1 MFDLL
6 IRGGLLVDGTGAPG
20 LRADIGVEGGRVTAL
35 GPIPHEVEAVE
46 VLDARDCVV
55 APGFIDIH
63 SHSDF
68 TLLIDPR
75 AMSSVSQGVTTE
87 VVGNCG
93 HGCAPIADP
102 LAVRSNIYGYDPC
115 VPLNWRDMAGYFARL
130 EEARPAVNVAT
141 LVPNGNLRLAAMAI
155 PAKVA
160 QPEDV
165 RTMARLLGES
175 LDAGAFGFSTGLEY
189 MLEIASSE
197 DELVELCRITAKH
210 DGIYATHTR
219 NRSEEALEAIEE
231 QVRVAER
238 AGVPIQISHIVPRE
252 SAPEGA
258 WADAIGLIERA
269 RTRNCNAAFDMH
281 TRVFGF
287 SNLCIALPPDLLTL
301 PAEQLAA
308 RLTDPESRRE
318 LRHYRSGLRARGD
331 RLGWDRVRLYHSASR
346 PEWIGQT
353 FAELA
358 PPGGDAL
365 DAILNVLLADVEK
378 PYAPMFAA
386 DAYEEAWLRAT
397 FRHPLCSP
405 ASDATTLGTD
415 GPLADTMWPGAFTW
429 AGWYFRRMVRET
441 GELTLED
448 AVRRM
453 TSLPADRIGLKGRG
467 RLVRGAWADVVVFDP
482 DRYCDQATQDEPKR
496 LAAGVIHV
504 LVNGKP
510 AMRAG
515 KLTDERPGN
524 VLRKGQS

>member
-6 IRGGLLVDGTGAPG
+6 IRGGLVVDGTGAPG
-20 LRADIGVEGGRVTAL
+20 VHADIGVEGGRVTAL
-35 GPIPHEVEAVE
+35 GVISHGAEAVE
-46 VLDARDCVV
+46 VLDAQGFVV

-68 TLLIDPR
+68 TLLVDPR

-93 HGCAPIADP
+93 HGCAPIADH

-115 VPLNWRDMAGYFARL
+115 VPLNWRDMAGYLARL

-197 DELVELCRITAKH
+197 DELVELCQITAKH
-210 DGIYATHTR
+210 DGLYATHTR
-219 NRSEEALEAIEE
+219 NRGEEALSAIQE
-231 QVRVAER
+231 QLSVAER
-238 AGVPIQISHIVPRE
+238 AGVPVQISHIVPRE
-252 SAPEGA
+252 GAPEGA
-258 WADAIGLIERA
+258 WADAMELIERA

-287 SNLCIALPPDLLTL
+287 SNLCTALPPDLLAL

-308 RLTDPESRRE
+308 RLTDPKSRHE
-318 LRHYRSGLRARGD
+318 LRQYRSGLLTRGD
-331 RLGWDRVRLYHSASR
+331 RLGWDRVRLYHSANR
-346 PEWIGQT
+346 PEWVGRS

-358 PPGGDAL
+358 PPGGGAL

-386 DAYEEAWLRAT
+386 DAYEEGWLRAT

-405 ASDATTLGTD
+405 ASDATTLGID
-415 GPLADTMWPGAFTW
+415 GPLADAMWPGAFTW
-429 AGWYFRRMVRET
+429 AAWYFRRMVRET

-448 AVRRM
+448 AIRRM
-453 TSLPADRIGLKGRG
+453 TSLAADRIGLKGRG
-467 RLVRGAWADVVVFDP
+467 RLMPGAWADVVVFDP
-482 DRYCDQATQDEPKR
+482 ERYCDRATQTEPKR
-496 LAAGVIHV
+496 LAGGVIHV
-504 LVNGKP
+504 LVNGRP
-510 AMRAG
+510 AVRAG
-515 KLTDERPGN
+515 KLTGERPGS